1 MGASLIGAIE
11 QLLKLG
17 NLAFEERHR
26 YDDNLLRL
34 RKEWYEEFDKL
45 ETDQGSDNRL
55 DDITDELRL
64 TLDSVVEAIRAKNA

>member
-17 NLAFEERHR
+17 NLTLEERHR
-26 YDDNLLRL
+26 YDDNRL
-34 RKEWYEEFDKL
+34 KLKKEWYKEFDKL
-45 ETDQGSDNRL
+45 ETDEGSDNRL

-64 TLDSVVEAIRAKNA
+64 LLDAVVEALGAKNA